1 MNVAKKIIGLRKQ
14 KGWSQEELASR
25 LDVSRQSVSKW
36 ESGVSIPDMHKILH
50 LSDLF
55 NVTTDYLLK
64 EELSEE
70 HANLD
75 EDELDLIKPKT
86 LDTKEAEGF
95 LKTSILVSKMI
106 ASGVALCMLGGVS
119 IIFFSGTAGIK
130 PILANEKT
138 QLALGLVGLFVLV
151 AIAVIL
157 FITAANK
164 GNEYKYLTNSVLSL
178 ERRFKDQIKEEYS
191 AYKKVYNR
199 RMALSVALLILGV
212 VPLVVSALYNV
223 GDYTLILFLVL
234 LITIAAFAV
243 FNLIQSSLKM
253 DAYKTLLNKS
263 GETSRSSEVQK
274 EIESYETIFW
284 VIVVAGYLGW
294 SFYSMR
300 WDITWIVWP
309 VAGVL
314 SAIIPEVIKLKYKK

>member
-1 MNVAKKIIGLRKQ
+1 
-14 KGWSQEELASR
+14 
-25 LDVSRQSVSKW
+25 
-36 ESGVSIPDMHKILH
+36 
-50 LSDLF
+50 
-55 NVTTDYLLK
+55 
-64 EELSEE
+64 
-70 HANLD
+70 
-75 EDELDLIKPKT
+75 
-86 LDTKEAEGF
+86 
-95 LKTSILVSKMI
+95 
-106 ASGVALCMLGGVS
+106 MLGGVS

-130 PILANEKT
+130 PILANEET
-138 QLALGLVGLFVLV
+138 QLALGLVGFFVLV

-178 ERRFKDQIKEEYS
+178 ERRFKDQVKEEYN

-199 RMALSVALLILGV
+199 RMALSVALLILAV

-263 GETSRSSEVQK
+263 GETSRSS
-274 EIESYETIFW
+274 
-284 VIVVAGYLGW
+284 
-294 SFYSMR
+294 
-300 WDITWIVWP
+300 
-309 VAGVL
+309 
-314 SAIIPEVIKLKYKK
+314 

>member
-1 MNVAKKIIGLRKQ
+1 
-14 KGWSQEELASR
+14 
-25 LDVSRQSVSKW
+25 
-36 ESGVSIPDMHKILH
+36 
-50 LSDLF
+50 
-55 NVTTDYLLK
+55 
-64 EELSEE
+64 
-70 HANLD
+70 
-75 EDELDLIKPKT
+75 
-86 LDTKEAEGF
+86 
-95 LKTSILVSKMI
+95 
-106 ASGVALCMLGGVS
+106 MLGGVS

-130 PILANEKT
+130 PILANEET

-178 ERRFKDQIKEEYS
+178 ERRFKDQVKEEYN

-199 RMALSVALLILGV
+199 RMALSVALLILAV

-314 SAIIPEVIKLKYKK
+314 SALIPEVIKLKHKK